1 MRERV
6 LTWLADN
13 VPASRLQHILGVEQ
27 MSAELAR
34 HYHLDVEKAACA
46 GLMHDLAKYFKPS
59 VLLQMARDEG
69 IEIDPVC
76 EATPHLLHA
85 DVSAIVA
92 KNHFKV
98 QDEAVLQAIAHHTLG
113 RPGMSPLSCVVFLAD
128 SLEPSRGNTPQLE
141 RLRHVSKQDLY
152 QAIWLTCDYS
162 LKFLLDSRC
171 LIHQRTI
178 STRNWA
184 LGLSH
189 QKTERKDQLT
199 EKEIQELG
207 VPKADKRQGELT
219 TENRES
225 GWLQPTQLMRD
236 NPREIC
242 NKKA

>member
-1 MRERV
+1 MRDQV

-46 GLMHDLAKYFKPS
+46 GLMHDLAKYFKPN
-59 VLLQMARDEG
+59 VLLEMARNEG

-85 DVSAIVA
+85 DVSAVVA
-92 KNHFKV
+92 KNQFRV

-113 RPGMSPLSCVVFLAD
+113 FPGMSPLSCVVFLAD
-128 SLEPSRGNTPQLE
+128 SLEPSRGDTPELE
-141 RLRHVSKQDLY
+141 RLRQVSKQDLY
-152 QAIWLTCDYS
+152 KAIWLTCDYS
-162 LKFLLDSRC
+162 LKFLLNSHC

-184 LGLSH
+184 LGLSS
-189 QKTERKDQLT
+189 QKTERQDQLAQSRIKERGVP
-199 EKEIQELG
+199 EKDKGQQELG
-207 VPKADKRQGELT
+207 
-219 TENRES
+219 TENRERS
-225 GWLQPTQLMRD
+225 WSPHTELMRD
-236 NPREIC
+236 AQRKIYKE
-242 NKKA
+242 KA

>member
-1 MRERV
+1 MRDRV

-34 HYHLDVEKAACA
+34 HYDLDVEKAACA

-85 DVSAIVA
+85 EVSAIVA
-92 KNHFKV
+92 KNQFQV

-113 RPGMSPLSCVVFLAD
+113 CPGMSPLSCVVFLAD

-141 RLRHVSKQDLY
+141 RLRQISKQDLY

-178 STRNWA
+178 LTRNWA

-199 EKEIQELG
+199 EKGIQELG
-207 VPKADKRQGELT
+207 VPKGDKGQRELG
-219 TENRES
+219 TENREI
-225 GWLQPTQLMRD
+225 GWLQPTGLMRD
-236 NPREIC
+236 DRRKIGKEN
-242 NKKA
+242 A